1 MSIWDDIQKFW
12 NAGRGH
18 AQSKGSTGTPPQYG
32 GAAVKNTIQ
41 NLTIPGI
48 LGNSLTN
55 TADYQRRMEEAAKRQ
70 QKLFAQQNQEE
81 EDDDFELP
89 DYGGE
94 SPGVNVQA
102 LLDSINSS
110 YQRQLDS
117 LNAER
122 GRSSQGIQGAYDLF
136 NTNIG
141 RNYADYQGA
150 AQAAQAGMAQ
160 RLAQQVAETTDRQR
174 QLQESAASVG
184 QDYSSLQALQQG
196 NLGALQAS
204 GGFQQD
210 LNQRLAQIV
219 ANNQRSLQGS
229 GDLIRQGAVG
239 NLESNYSSM
248 LNALNSSR
256 EQQTMEAQSAARSS
270 GGGRAMTYAEAL
282 KEAKAIRE
290 LEQLASGKTRR
301 FDGVSKDELYKSWI
315 AYSNSDDED
324 DQLMADELGRELGFN

>member
-32 GAAVKNTIQ
+32 GTAVKNTIQ

-70 QKLFAQQNQEE
+70 QKLLAQQNQEE
-81 EDDDFELP
+81 DDGFELP
-89 DYGGE
+89 DYGGG
-94 SPGVNVQA
+94 SSGVNVQA

-150 AQAAQAGMAQ
+150 AQAAQTGMAQ

-219 ANNQRSLQGS
+219 ANNQRALQGS

-248 LNALNSSR
+248 LNALNSAR
-256 EQQTMEAQSAARSS
+256 EQQMMEAQASASS
-270 GGGRAMTYAEAL
+270 GGGGGRAMTYAEAL
-282 KEAKAIRE
+282 KEAKALKE
-290 LEQLASGKTRR
+290 LEQLSSGKTRR
-301 FDGVSKDELYKSWI
+301 FAGVSPDKLYESWI
-315 AYSNSDDED
+315 AYSSSDDED

>member
-1 MSIWDDIQKFW
+1 
-12 NAGRGH
+12 
-18 AQSKGSTGTPPQYG
+18 
-32 GAAVKNTIQ
+32 
-41 NLTIPGI
+41 
-48 LGNSLTN
+48 
-55 TADYQRRMEEAAKRQ
+55 
-70 QKLFAQQNQEE
+70 
-81 EDDDFELP
+81 
-89 DYGGE
+89 
-94 SPGVNVQA
+94 
-102 LLDSINSS
+102 
-110 YQRQLDS
+110 
-117 LNAER
+117 
-122 GRSSQGIQGAYDLF
+122 
-136 NTNIG
+136 
-141 RNYADYQGA
+141 
-150 AQAAQAGMAQ
+150 
-160 RLAQQVAETTDRQR
+160 
-174 QLQESAASVG
+174 VG

-239 NLESNYSSM
+239 NLDSNYSSM

-256 EQQTMEAQSAARSS
+256 EQQTMEAQSAARSG

-290 LEQLASGKTRR
+290 LEQLSSGKTRR
-301 FDGVSKDELYKSWI
+301 FDGVSKDKLYESWI